1 MPLPQSAAADLLA
14 QNSRAILQATSLLK
28 AMANEKRLQIVC
40 LLLER
45 ELSVTQINQQLT
57 LSQSALSQH
66 LAILRRD
73 NLVTTRRESQT
84 IYYSLT
90 SEGAKAIVETLAT
103 QFCRK

>member
-1 MPLPQSAAADLLA
+1 MPLPQNAAADLLA
-14 QNSRAILQATSLLK
+14 QNGRALEQATSLLK

-40 LLLER
+40 LLLEK

-73 NLVTTRRESQT
+73 NLVNTRRESQT

-90 SEGAKAIVETLAT
+90 SDGAKAIVETLAT
-103 QFCRK
+103 QFCR

>member
-1 MPLPQSAAADLLA
+1 MPLPENNAADLLA
-14 QNSRAILQATSLLK
+14 QNGRAIEHATSLLK

-40 LLLER
+40 LLQER

-73 NLVTTRRESQT
+73 NLVNTRRESQT

-90 SEGAKAIVETLAT
+90 SDGAKAIVETLAT
-103 QFCRK
+103 QFCR

>member
-1 MPLPQSAAADLLA
+1 MPLPQTAAADLLA
-14 QNSRAILQATSLLK
+14 QNGRAIEQATSLLK

-73 NLVTTRRESQT
+73 NLVHTRRESQT

-90 SEGAKAIVETLAT
+90 SDGAKAIVEMLAT
-103 QFCRK
+103 QFCR

>member
-1 MPLPQSAAADLLA
+1 MPLPQNAAADLLA
-14 QNSRAILQATSLLK
+14 QNGRALEQATSLLK

-40 LLLER
+40 LLLEK
-45 ELSVTQINQQLT
+45 ELSVTQINQQLA

-73 NLVTTRRESQT
+73 NLVNTRRESQT

-90 SEGAKAIVETLAT
+90 SDGAKAIVETLAT
-103 QFCRK
+103 QFCR

>member
-1 MPLPQSAAADLLA
+1 MPLSQSAAADLLA
-14 QNSRAILQATSLLK
+14 QNSRAIEQSTLLLK

-73 NLVTTRRESQT
+73 NLVHTRRESQT

-90 SEGAKAIVETLAT
+90 SDGAKAMVETLAA
-103 QFCRK
+103 QFCH